1 MHPRKPS
8 VDTVIFFPFG
18 KGDDAVH
25 SKKDQIKQSN
35 RSTQPL
41 NSIRVDEPS
50 VCPKKFAF
58 RPCEERI
65 IRLYLLACKYGV
77 IKARMPAVVYIHCV
91 CTYVH
96 IYTYLFHRP
105 PHLVLQLLSAAA

>member
-35 RSTQPL
+35 ATEAHNP
-41 NSIRVDEPS
+41 
-50 VCPKKFAF
+50 
-58 RPCEERI
+58 
-65 IRLYLLACKYGV
+65 
-77 IKARMPAVVYIHCV
+77 
-91 CTYVH
+91 
-96 IYTYLFHRP
+96 
-105 PHLVLQLLSAAA
+105 